1 MSTFGKTSHYHR
13 SGGGGGANTSTSA
26 SRPTSKKKSSHKHKQ
41 KRHVVLSRPISTP
54 RQNIV
59 GCRIKHKWKE
69 DSYSPLSRWTGTVL
83 DQVTVNPSLYLI
95 KYDGFDCVY
104 GLEILQD
111 ERVHGLKI
119 LPNKIASCSLSDCR
133 LAERMLGRAV
143 EHQFEMDDGSK
154 NGWRGLVLGKA
165 PILPTW
171 FFITYEKDPVL
182 YMYQLLEDY
191 KDGDLRILPD
201 SDDRP
206 EAREPGEVV
215 ESLVGNQVEY
225 VKEDGTLRKGTV
237 IHQVQAKPSVYF
249 IKFDDDY
256 HIYVYDMV

>member
-1 MSTFGKTSHYHR
+1 MFGTTSGPHH
-13 SGGGGGANTSTSA
+13 
-26 SRPTSKKKSSHKHKQ
+26 SRGDGVCVSRTTMKKKGSHKHKH
-41 KRHVVLSRPISTP
+41 RHYVGLSRSIVPP
-54 RQNIV
+54 VRNIV

-69 DSYSPLSRWTGTVL
+69 DCYSPISHWTGTVL
-83 DQVTVNPSLYLI
+83 DQIPVNPSLYLI

-104 GLEILQD
+104 GLEILRD
-111 ERVHGLKI
+111 DRVQGLEI
-119 LPNKIASCSLSDCR
+119 FTDKIAPYRISDAR
-133 LAERMLGRAV
+133 LAEQMLGRAV

-154 NGWRGLVLGKA
+154 NGWKGLVLA
-165 PILPTW
+165 RTPIMPTW

-191 KDGDLRILPD
+191 KEGDLQILPESED
-201 SDDRP
+201 LTEVK
-206 EAREPGEVV
+206 EAGEAF
-215 ESLVGNQVEY
+215 ESLVGKQVEY
-225 VKEDGTLRKGTV
+225 ASENGTQKTGTI

>member
-1 MSTFGKTSHYHR
+1 MDSRRFLKVCCGKK
-13 SGGGGGANTSTSA
+13 G
-26 SRPTSKKKSSHKHKQ
+26 SRKYRHKL
-41 KRHVVLSRPISTP
+41 HVRLSRSIIPP
-54 RQNIV
+54 VQNIV

-69 DSYSPLSRWTGTVL
+69 DSCSPISYWTGTVL
-83 DQVTVNPSLYLI
+83 DQIPINPSLYLI

-104 GLEILQD
+104 CLEILRD
-111 ERVHGLKI
+111 ERVHAVEI
-119 LPNKIASCSLSDCR
+119 LPDKIAPYRISDAR

-143 EHQFEMDDGSK
+143 EHQFETDDGTK
-154 NGWRGLVLGKA
+154 NGWKGLVLA
-165 PILPTW
+165 RSPIMPTW

-191 KDGDLRILPD
+191 KEGDLKILPD
-201 SDDRP
+201 SEDLT
-206 EAREPGEVV
+206 EVKESGEVFD
-215 ESLVGNQVEY
+215 SLVGKQVEY
-225 VKEDGTLRKGTV
+225 ANENGTQRTGTV